1 MAQIHYT
8 IVTNSADT
16 LFNPYFAITPSINIP
31 YNRKEEY
38 WENKILANILFLTR

>member
-1 MAQIHYT
+1 MLQMRYALGT
-8 IVTNSADT
+8 ISADT

-31 YNRKEEY
+31 YNKKLEY

>member
-1 MAQIHYT
+1 MAQIRYAM
-8 IVTNSADT
+8 VTNSADT
-16 LFNPYFAITPSINIP
+16 PFNPYFAATPSINIP